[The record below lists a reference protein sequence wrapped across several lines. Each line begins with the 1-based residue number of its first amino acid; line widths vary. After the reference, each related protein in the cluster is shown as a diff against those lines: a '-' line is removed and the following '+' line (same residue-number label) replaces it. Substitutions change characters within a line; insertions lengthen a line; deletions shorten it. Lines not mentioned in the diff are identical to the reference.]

1 MRSPQDTPLDSETPT
16 VRRSIF
22 REDAVRRYIAGQEK
36 TVLPQLVSPRTF
48 TYLWVLLSILGAS
61 SAIAWFT
68 RIPVYA
74 TGSAVVVR
82 WQGKPVLDKPGMLD
96 RIVVAAFLPPQSL
109 SRLQTAKTVVLRL
122 DGLGGA
128 AQNEGLR
135 PILEVQ
141 SDILSPDAIQQQ
153 FDLNPGVAQQ
163 INQPAAVVITPLEPI
178 ASGLPALPASAYLG
192 SVGRVEAEVGT
203 RRLISFLPLIG
214 QGFTN

>member
-1 MRSPQDTPLDSETPT
+1 MRSPQDTQPTSETPA

-22 REDAVRRYIAGQEK
+22 REDAVRRYVAAQEK

-48 TYLWVLLSILGAS
+48 TYLWVLLSVLGAS

-68 RIPVYA
+68 RIPVY
-74 TGSAVVVR
+74 TSGSAVVVR
-82 WQGKPVLDKPGMLD
+82 WRDKPESPH

-109 SRLQTAKTVVLRL
+109 SRLQTVQTVVLRL
-122 DGLGGA
+122 DGLGVSGTSH
-128 AQNEGLR
+128 NEGRR

-141 SDILSPDAIQQQ
+141 PNVLSPDAIQQQ
-153 FDLNPGVAQQ
+153 FALNPGVAQQ
-163 INQPAAVVITPLEPI
+163 INQPAAIAIAPLEPI
-178 ASGLPALPASAYLG
+178 ASGLPASAYLG

-214 QGFTN
+214 QGFTD